1 MQEKMK
7 ITEENKDNII
17 DNYATMLIDGMDFHS
32 LWEFARDGIVKNLK
46 DYSIEQLETEIKEF
60 YPEILEN

>member
-1 MQEKMK
+1 MIK
-7 ITEENKDNII
+7 ITEENKNSII

-46 DYSIEQLETEIKEF
+46 DYDLEQLETEIKEI
-60 YPEILEN
+60 YPEILKD